1 MYVCIYIYTYRIWVC
16 MVTQA
21 RTVFELEQT
30 LLELLHREQGES
42 WGGGGSRAKALGV
55 GELEEACVLLT
66 VEG

>member
-1 MYVCIYIYTYRIWVC
+1 